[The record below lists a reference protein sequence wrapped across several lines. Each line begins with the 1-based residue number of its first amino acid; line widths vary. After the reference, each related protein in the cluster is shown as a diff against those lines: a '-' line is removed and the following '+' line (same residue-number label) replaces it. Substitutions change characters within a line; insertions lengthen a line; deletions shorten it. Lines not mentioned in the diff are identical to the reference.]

1 MRLRLDAA
9 GRRVWAILIVVSLVV
24 SMIWIPPAAKAETT
38 QAKVVLAGDFQTRLG
53 ASKDW
58 DPAAAATE
66 MTYLG
71 DGEYRF
77 TGTLPAGTYEYK
89 VAIDGDWKESYGIAH
104 YSHPGGAGS
113 EGSIQLR
120 LPGDT
125 EVTFYYNHN
134 THRIADST
142 VYKPLPAD
150 HLPRVIGSFQHGIGE
165 SANRPPAEAE
175 LMLKDP
181 DYDHVYSVTAEVYA
195 GAHEFQISLGDG
207 SASEVYPSAK
217 EPLFLTEDREVTFL
231 YNLIDHKV
239 SVDFAAPLS
248 GNPGSVNPV
257 PANHLRVHY
266 NRTDGNY
273 GNLGLWLFEDVA
285 APSTDWPGGATAFP
299 NGQADSYGVYVDIP
313 LAASPK
319 KIGMVV
325 VNTKTG
331 DKDGGDKVV
340 ELVSP
345 QMNEVWLKEGTDT
358 AYSFEPVELPADTVR
373 IHYAR
378 QDRQYDAFGVWLWG
392 DVESPSSDWPTG
404 ATMFTGAQ
412 RDGFGA
418 YVDVKLKSGAQNIGF
433 LMLDPSKGDAGKDA
447 GDKSFAMMDRFRH
460 LFIKEGDNTVYVSPY
475 GETPTGLVSA
485 EVVAAGKLRLSLTS
499 TEGLETE
506 TLKQEL
512 QIMNKD
518 GQAVTVQRVHRTGAT
533 SVEVE
538 ASFTLH
544 EIPLQVTYAGK
555 TVSAVSGWR
564 MLDELYYYDGD
575 DLGAT
580 YRTGGAELKL
590 WAPLADKVSVQVYD
604 KDDAVR
610 PVGAPLELDKGGKG
624 VWSLALK
631 PGDMGIPDF
640 KGYFY
645 QYEVTHNGVAKK
657 VLDPYAKSMAE
668 FRVNT
673 KGTVG
678 PDGDPVGKAAIVD
691 LAETNPPGFD
701 FAEIPGYEQRE
712 DAVIWEIHV
721 RDFTSD
727 PAIAADLH
735 QATWGTYDAF
745 AKKLEYL
752 KSLGVT
758 HVQLL
763 PVMAWYYGDEANM
776 KSPEAAYSAKDNEY
790 NWGYDPHGYFSPDGA
805 YSENPAD
812 PHLRIKEL
820 KAMIDAIHDAGM
832 GVILDVVYTHMAKA
846 DFLNDI
852 VPNYYAFQDQNG
864 NFIGGFGNNLATNR
878 KMAEKLMIDSVEYW
892 FTEYKIDGM
901 RFDMMGDATYEAVQN
916 AYNAAAAIHPK
927 ALFIGEGWKTFS
939 GAISDPSL
947 AGKGADQDWMDQTDD
962 VGVFS
967 DEFRNELKSGYGS
980 EGEPRFITGG
990 ARDIQ
995 TIFKN
1000 IKAQPGNTPADDPGD
1015 MVQYIEAHDNLTLHD
1030 IIAQATKK
1038 DPAVP
1043 ANEAEILKRLRLG
1056 NLLTLVSQG
1065 TAFLHAGQEYGR
1077 TKQWHGQGVPEQKY
1091 HELKDGNGKSFGYF
1105 IHDSYD
1111 SSDAINKFDWT
1122 KATDANVYP
1131 EHVKTKEYTAGL
1143 IELRKSTDAF
1153 RLGDQALVNTNVT
1166 LLQIPEINAQDLVI
1180 AFKNKATD
1188 GTGNYYVFVNADNKA
1203 RTLTLSEDLTSGAV
1217 LVDDDEAGKDSVTV
1231 KSGFT
1236 LTAGSITLEP
1246 LTAVI
1251 IRTDAAAAVIQ
1262 GLSVDKDSYSL
1273 PIGKTHQT
1281 AVYANYEDGGKRTVT
1296 KQAVYASSRPQVAS
1310 VTSTG
1315 LVQGNAEGVAVI
1327 SVTYGGFQKEITVT
1341 VTADAVDAKRYVQ
1354 LNYIRPDRDYTD
1366 WNLWVWNT
1374 GVKNDEIRFDK
1385 IENGIATALIEVS
1398 PDATNVGFVL
1408 RKGTDWSTAK
1418 QDIPDDRIIPLT
1430 PGEGFTKVNVT
1441 SMVHAL
1447 DILPSIQGPVL
1458 EDGNI
1463 TFLYRDDKLF
1473 REGRLDTIT
1482 EVKVVI
1488 NGKAETM
1495 RYIPEKEWFSYTL
1508 KGAAPGT
1515 YEYTFLV
1522 TRDGGTHELTDPK
1535 NTVNGKSVLVFSVP
1549 RVTVEAEVNP
1559 GTIAADENAVLSIKA
1574 MTSESEAVTFKEAHI
1589 DLTEL
1594 GGPAKVKLDPQLLEQ
1609 SIAVKDTVTPGNK
1622 SIPVTLVDQYGNR
1635 HSGTAKVTVSTRAQA
1650 GKADFDWDEA
1660 RIYFILTDRFMDGDP
1675 ANNADV
1681 DKNHLEAYHGG
1692 DFRGLIDKL
1701 DYLETLG
1708 VNTLWITP
1716 IVDNIDYN
1724 VGAGFSGKQYGYHG
1738 YWAKDFTR
1746 IDEHLGDL
1754 ETLKELIDKAHDRG
1768 IKIMVDVVLNHTGY
1782 GLKPGDD
1789 VPGVPQ
1795 QDKDRF
1801 AGMLRTDGVS
1811 ADTDPVKGELAG
1823 LPDLLTEDPQVRQQV
1838 IEWQAGWLERA
1849 RTDRGDTIDYFRVD
1863 TVKHVDDTTWK
1874 AFKNALTAT
1883 DPDFKLLGEYFGAT
1897 VQSDGGQL
1905 QSGQMDSL
1913 LDFGFK
1919 HEAGKLVD
1927 GDVESVEAYLAERE
1941 ARLDNTRMM
1950 GQFLSSHDEDGF
1962 LTHYVNGEKGKLM
1975 AAAAMQITA
1984 KGQPVIYYG
1993 EELGRSGKNAGDIR
2007 KGELGENRSDMPWE
2021 RLEAEN
2027 KLLTH
2032 YQKLLNIRA
2041 EHSKVFSKGARTS
2054 IAASNEEGYLA
2065 FAKRYAGEQ
2074 LVTAIHVK
2082 DEAKQVILP
2091 VPFMAGSKVK
2101 DLYGGS
2107 EYRVSAEQKV
2117 TVTLPAMADGGTVIL
2132 APVPAGGG
2140 DSGSGGISG
2149 PGGTGSGAAS
2159 GSTAGHWPAAPGRKV
2174 VTGQTLQGGDAKV
2187 TILLEA
2193 GDQEVILP
2201 GNAGELLGSKSLEL
2215 RRAGVALTISS
2226 KLLQAVGKQTL
2237 ESPSRKA
2244 FISIKLRVL
2253 AASELDPLW
2262 AKVADT
2268 DEVRRGGAIIDL
2280 GIAVITKDGTTSGPE
2295 PFPAPVTISIPLDP
2309 DSHIDS
2315 NLAGI
2320 YRVTDGGSLI
2330 YIPGQRAGGK
2340 LVADITHA
2348 GHYAV
2353 LEFNKT
2359 FTDLVGHWA
2368 EPALKQ
2374 LAARHIVNGTG
2385 AAEFHP
2391 GRQLTRAE
2399 FAAMLVRGLNLDV
2412 RDERA
2417 ASDRERAAWYEPAVT
2432 TAHHYGLMNGKATG
2446 GLSPNDPMTREEMA
2460 VILIRAYQM
2469 TEAAI
2474 TESPSMTYKD
2484 RGQISAWAAKA
2495 VDEAAVLELMK
2506 GQGDGKFSPK
2516 AYATRAEGAQAVLN
2530 LLTKLEMK

>member
-1 MRLRLDAA
+1 MRLNAPD
-9 GRRVWAILIVVSLVV
+9 RRIWVIILAFSMVV
-24 SMIWIPPAAKAETT
+24 SMIWIPPAVKANTDH
-38 QAKVVLAGDFQTRLG
+38 AKVVVTGDLQTHLG
-53 ASKDW
+53 SDTNW

-77 TGTLPAGTYEYK
+77 TGTLPAGTFEYK
-89 VAIDGDWKESYGIAH
+89 VAIDGDGKESYGIDH
-104 YSHPGGAGS
+104 YSHPDGMGS
-113 EGSIQLR
+113 EGNIQLR
-120 LPGDT
+120 LPRET
-125 EVTFYYNHN
+125 EVTFYYNHH

-142 VYKPLPAD
+142 FYKPLPAD
-150 HLPRVIGSFQHGIGE
+150 RLPRVIGSFQHGTGE
-165 SANRPPAEAE
+165 SENGSSANAD
-175 LMLKDP
+175 LILKDA
-181 DYDHVYSVTAEVYA
+181 DYDHVYSVTADVYA
-195 GAHEFQISLGDG
+195 GLHEFQISLGNEPE
-207 SASEVYPSAK
+207 SEIYPTAK
-217 EPLFLTEDREVTFL
+217 EPLHLTENRQVIFL
-231 YNLIDHKV
+231 YDVIDHTV
-239 SVDFAAPLS
+239 SVDYAAPVSEKS
-248 GNPGSVNPV
+248 GQMNPV

-266 NRTDGNY
+266 KRTDGNY
-273 GNLGLWLFEDVA
+273 RNLGLWLFEDVA
-285 APSTDWPGGATAFP
+285 APSANWPAGATVFP
-299 NGQADSYGVYVDIP
+299 DGQMDTYGAYVDIP
-313 LAASPK
+313 LAASSK
-319 KIGMVV
+319 KVGMVI
-325 VNTKTG
+325 VNTATG
-331 DKDGGDKVV
+331 DKDGGDKTV
-340 ELVSP
+340 ELVTP

-358 AYSFEPVELPADTVR
+358 AYSFEPAELPANTVR
-373 IHYAR
+373 IHYVR
-378 QDRQYDAFGVWLWG
+378 QDQQYDAFGVWLWG
-392 DVESPSSDWPTG
+392 DAESPSSGWPTG
-404 ATMFTGAQ
+404 ATMFTGER
-412 RDGFGA
+412 RDSYGA
-418 YVDVKLKSGAQNIGF
+418 YVDVKLKSDAQRIGF
-433 LMLDPSKGDAGKDA
+433 LVLDPSKGDAGKDA
-447 GDKSFAMMDRFRH
+447 GDKSFTMMDRFRH
-460 LFIKEGDNTVYVSPY
+460 LFIKEGNNTVYVSPY
-475 GETPTGLVSA
+475 GEIPTGLVSA
-485 EVVAAGKLRLSLTS
+485 EVAGAGKLRLSLTS
-499 TEGLETE
+499 TDGLEPE
-506 TLKQEL
+506 TLKREL
-512 QIMNKD
+512 RIMGKD
-518 GQAVTVQRVHRTGAT
+518 GQAITVQRVHMTGET

-538 ASFTLH
+538 AQFTLD

-555 TVSAVSGWR
+555 TVLAASGWR
-564 MLDELYYYDGD
+564 MLDELYEYDGD

-580 YRTGGAELKL
+580 YRAGGAELKL
-590 WAPLADKVSVQVYD
+590 WAPLAEKVSVQVYH
-604 KDDAVR
+604 KDDAAR
-610 PVGAPLELDKGGKG
+610 PAGAPIELAKGDKG

-631 PGDMGIPDF
+631 PGDLGIPDF

-645 QYEVTHNGVAKK
+645 QYEVTHNGTAKK

-673 KGTVG
+673 RGEAG

-691 LAETNPPGFD
+691 LSQTDPPGYD
-701 FAEIPGYEQRE
+701 FADIPGYEQRE

-735 QATWGTYDAF
+735 QSTWGTYDAF
-745 AKKLEYL
+745 TKKLEYI

-758 HVQLL
+758 HIQLL
-763 PVMAWYYGDEANM
+763 PVMAWYNGDEANM
-776 KSPEAAYSAKDNEY
+776 KNPEAAYSTQDNQY
-790 NWGYDPHGYFSPDGA
+790 NWGYDPHSYFSPDGA
-805 YSENPAD
+805 YSEDPAD

-820 KAMIDAIHDAGM
+820 KAMIHAIHEAGM
-832 GVILDVVYTHMAKA
+832 GVILDVAYTHMAKA

-864 NFIGGFGNNLATNR
+864 NFLGGFGNNLATNR
-878 KMAEKLMIDSVEYW
+878 KMAEKLMIDSVKYW

-901 RFDMMGDATYEAVQN
+901 RFDMMGDATYEAIQN
-916 AYNAAAAIHPK
+916 AYNAASGIHPK

-939 GAISDPSL
+939 GAVSDPSL

-967 DEFRNELKSGYGS
+967 DEFRNELKSGYGN

-1077 TKQWHGQGVPEQKY
+1077 TKQWLGEGVPEQKY
-1091 HELKDGNGKSFGYF
+1091 HELRDENGKSFGYF

-1111 SSDAINKFDWT
+1111 SSDAVNKFDWT
-1122 KATDANVYP
+1122 KATDADTFP
-1131 EHVKTKEYTAGL
+1131 EQVKTKEYTAGL

-1153 RLGDQALVNTNVT
+1153 RLGGQTLVNTNVT
-1166 LLQIPEINAQDLVI
+1166 LLQIPEISTQDLVI

-1203 RTLTLSEDLTSGAV
+1203 RKLSLSEDLTSGAV
-1217 LVDDDEAGKDSVTV
+1217 LVDNDEAGKDPVTV

-1236 LTAGSITLEP
+1236 LTGGSITLEP

-1251 IRTDAAAAVIQ
+1251 IRTDAAAAVIKD
-1262 GLSVDKDSYSL
+1262 LSVDKDSYAL

-1296 KQAVYASSRPQVAS
+1296 KQAVYASSDPKVAS
-1310 VTSTG
+1310 VTSSG

-1327 SVTYGGFQKEITVT
+1327 SVTYGGFRKEITVT
-1341 VTADAVDAKRYVQ
+1341 VTADSVDAKRYVQ
-1354 LNYIRPDRDYTD
+1354 LNYIRPDRDYTN

-1374 GVKNDEIRFDK
+1374 GVKNDEIRFDR

-1418 QDIPDDRIIPLT
+1418 QDIPDDRIIPLL
-1430 PGEGFTKVNVT
+1430 PGEGFTKINVT
-1441 SMVHAL
+1441 SMVHEL
-1447 DILPSIQGPVL
+1447 DILPSILGPVL

-1473 REGRLDTIT
+1473 REGRLDTIS

-1522 TRDGGTHELTDPK
+1522 TRDGVTRELTDPK
-1535 NTVNGKSVLVFSVP
+1535 NTVNGKSVLIFSVP
-1549 RVTVEAEVNP
+1549 KVTVKAEVNP
-1559 GTIAADENAVLSIKA
+1559 GAFVTDENAVLRIEA
-1574 MTSESEAVTFKEAHI
+1574 ITSESVTFKDAYI
-1589 DLTEL
+1589 DLSEL
-1594 GGPAKVKLDPQLLEQ
+1594 GGPVKAKLDPQLLKQ

-1635 HSGTAKVTVSTRAQA
+1635 HTGTAKVTVKTRAQA
-1650 GKADFDWDEA
+1650 GESDDFDWDEA

-1701 DYLETLG
+1701 DYIDKLG
-1708 VNTLWITP
+1708 INTLWITP

-1724 VGAGFSGKQYGYHG
+1724 VGAGFNGKQYGYHG

-1746 IDEHLGDL
+1746 IDEHLGDM
-1754 ETLKELIDKAHDRG
+1754 ETFKELIDKAHDRG

-1789 VPGVPQ
+1789 APGITR
-1795 QDKDRF
+1795 QDKERF
-1801 AGMLRTDGVS
+1801 AGKLRTDGVS

-1823 LPDLLTEDPQVRQQV
+1823 LPDLLTEDPLVRQQV

-1874 AFKNALTAT
+1874 SFKNALTAIDT
-1883 DPDFKLLGEYFGAT
+1883 DFKLIGEYFGAT

-1905 QSGQMDSL
+1905 QSGTMDSL

-1919 HEAGKLVD
+1919 QEARKLAN

-1941 ARLDNTRMM
+1941 AKLDNTRMM

-1962 LTHYVNGEKGKLM
+1962 LTHYVNGDKGKMM
-1975 AAAAMQITA
+1975 AAAAMQITS

-1993 EELGRSGKNAGDIR
+1993 EELGRSGKNAGDIS
-2007 KGELGENRSDMPWE
+2007 KGEFGENRSDMPWD
-2021 RLEAEN
+2021 RLEAEK

-2041 EHSKVFSKGARTS
+2041 DHSKVFSKGVRTP
-2054 IAASNEEGYLA
+2054 IAASNKEGYLA
-2065 FAKRYAGEQ
+2065 FAKQYGGEQ

-2082 DEAKQVILP
+2082 NEAKQVTLP
-2091 VPFMAGSKVK
+2091 VPFTAGSKVK
-2101 DLYGGS
+2101 DLYGGT
-2107 EYRVSAEQKV
+2107 EYRVSSERKV
-2117 TVTLPAMADGGTVIL
+2117 TVTLQAMTEGGTVIL

-2140 DSGSGGISG
+2140 DSGSGGSSSSG
-2149 PGGTGSGAAS
+2149 NTGAGVPTAS
-2159 GSTAGHWPAAPGRKV
+2159 MADNWPAAANRKIV
-2174 VTGQTLQGGDAKV
+2174 SGQALQAGTSNV
-2187 TILLEA
+2187 TIFLEA
-2193 GDQEVILP
+2193 GDQEVLLP
-2201 GNAGELLGSKSLEL
+2201 RNAGEILVSRSLEL
-2215 RRAGVALTISS
+2215 KRAGVVLTIPS
-2226 KLLQAVGKQTL
+2226 KVLQAVEKHIL
-2237 ESPSRKA
+2237 EAPSRDA
-2244 FISIKLRVL
+2244 FISIKLREL
-2253 AASELDPLW
+2253 AKSELDPLW
-2262 AKVADT
+2262 AKVADS
-2268 DEVRRGGAIIDL
+2268 DIVRRGSGMIDL
-2280 GIAVITKDGTTSGPE
+2280 GIAVITKDGTKSGPE
-2295 PFPAPVTISIPLDP
+2295 QFPLPVTISLDP
-2309 DSHIDS
+2309 DGHIDS
-2315 NLAGI
+2315 KLAGI
-2320 YRVTDGGSLI
+2320 YRVTDDGSLI
-2330 YIPGQRAGGK
+2330 YIPGQRADGK
-2340 LVADITHA
+2340 LVADIAHA

-2353 LEFNKT
+2353 LELNKA
-2359 FTDLVGHWA
+2359 FADLTGHWA
-2368 EPALKQ
+2368 ESAVKQ

-2385 AAEFHP
+2385 GSEFNP

-2399 FAAMLVRGLNLDV
+2399 FAAMLVRGLNLNAQEGGIFNDT
-2412 RDERA
+2412 E
-2417 ASDRERAAWYEPAVT
+2417 SSAWYASAVG
-2432 TAHHYGLMNGKATG
+2432 TAQLHGLINGKDKGVFA
-2446 GLSPNDPMTREEMA
+2446 PNDPITREEMA
-2460 VILIRAYQM
+2460 VMLVRAYRM
-2469 TEAAI
+2469 TKEAIAAS
-2474 TESPSMTYKD
+2474 ESMTYTD
-2484 RGQISAWAAKA
+2484 GVQVSVWAAKA
-2495 VDEAAVLELMK
+2495 VREAGGLGLMK
-2506 GQGDGKFSPK
+2506 GQGNGKFSPK
-2516 AYATRAEGAQAVLN
+2516 AYATRAESAQAMLN